1 MAPPRLI
8 GRKSVRFVVRV
19 SQVDIEYIAQ
29 RAVESYDGNAS
40 EYVRSLVQKE
50 RALRLRE
57 DLARLEAEE

>member
-19 SQVDIEYIAQ
+19 SQVDIEYIAR
-29 RAVESYDGNAS
+29 RAVESYGGNAS

-50 RALRLRE
+50 RAQRLRE
-57 DLARLEAEE
+57 ELARLEAEE